1 MSSEAQSLAVKR
13 AEVEFHNFASL
24 GEPER
29 AARVYAEEN
38 ERRGAVIR
46 KHLDFVQPLT
56 PFLEIGSNA
65 GHTSYLLANEFGA
78 DGYALDISAD
88 SLRYGVALM
97 DRWGLTRAP
106 VRVAGDALH
115 LPFADESLNSVLAFQ
130 MLSQFMNIEAVFQE
144 VKRVLK
150 PGGVFIFAEE
160 PLRRLLSLRLY
171 RCPYY
176 EQMKPW
182 ERRLFDWG
190 ILGFFVQDV
199 IGAHQEESFGI
210 RQNHRMNLRHWH
222 DLVTKH
228 FSDYRYEIF
237 VPQRGFAERA
247 VKKLAVALDPHG
259 SEWRAARLLG
269 GTLAALCRKAGKLDE
284 GAAPFEPARFEG
296 LLRCPDCGASLA
308 RGADEGLRCAACG
321 YAAALEGG
329 VYNLLNSRDKKEL
342 YPGDRA
348 DLIDMSLPGHTE
360 RLGEGWHE
368 LEGVFGNRYRW
379 IGDQATARLENV
391 RGDAAPTLRVRGFAP
406 EGQGPFRILIQANG
420 TAVGDFRVDRPGLF
434 VLEPRLPA
442 GEAYEIAIRVTPVW
456 EPPGDRRR
464 LSVNLSL
471 LRLV

>member
-1 MSSEAQSLAVKR
+1 MNHEAQSLAVKR

-24 GEPER
+24 GEPDR

-46 KHLDFVQPLT
+46 KHLDFAQPLT

-106 VRVAGDALH
+106 IRVAGDALH
-115 LPFADESLNSVLAFQ
+115 LPFADESLNCVLAFQ
-130 MLSQFMNIEAVFQE
+130 MLSQFMDIEAVFLE

-182 ERRLFDWG
+182 ERTLFDWG

-210 RQNHRMNLRHWH
+210 KQNHRMNLRHWH

-269 GTLAALCRKAGKLDE
+269 GTLAAFCRKAGSLA
-284 GAAPFEPARFEG
+284 AAPAFDPSRFET
-296 LLRCPDCGASLA
+296 LFRCPDCGAPLRRDAADVLHCTACAYLA
-308 RGADEGLRCAACG
+308 P
-321 YAAALEGG
+321 LEGG

-348 DLIDMSLPGHTE
+348 DTIDLSLPGHTD
-360 RLGEGWHE
+360 RLGSGWHE

-379 IGDQATARLENV
+379 IGDHATARLENL
-391 RGDAAPTLRVRGFAP
+391 RGDLAPTLRLRGFAP
-406 EGQGPFRILIQANG
+406 EGKGPFRLTLTANG
-420 TAVGDFRVDRPGLF
+420 APAGEFRIDRPGLF
-434 VLEPRLPA
+434 VVEQRLPSA
-442 GEAYEIAIRVTPVW
+442 PAYDVAIHASPTWQP
-456 EPPGDRRR
+456 EGDRRR